1 MASLSSKKRTS
12 PISLIET
19 NGLEFITGYEEWLA
33 AQRGFPKGST
43 IGETPM
49 DPQPRY
55 IRNARDMGWC
65 ADQSSINRT
74 YLNAG
79 LLLLGLGRKAL
90 SPANPY
96 KSTHFV
102 GGLGTFDISHLE
114 ILLGQAAYARNFC
127 YQKWLHRRMRPEAF
141 SGRIHNHLE
150 KRATYPIDELLLNSA
165 SLERIH
171 RRNALVNNR
180 RRLNDGKG
188 TYLLPTLWGEGCPT
202 HPSYPQGHGTAA
214 GIGVTLLKAWFDE
227 DFVLPEAITVMPNVD
242 GTQLSPYRY
251 GRDGPPLTIGGEL
264 NKLAYNITWGR
275 NMSGLH
281 FFSDGIAANSLGE
294 AMVIRL
300 LREDR
305 GLVAEQFS
313 GFSFTKFDGTKVTI

>member
-79 LLLLGLGRKAL
+79 LLLLGLGGKAL

-171 RRNALVNNR
+171 QRNALVNNR

-242 GTQLSPYRY
+242 GTQLSP
-251 GRDGPPLTIGGEL
+251 
-264 NKLAYNITWGR
+264 
-275 NMSGLH
+275 
-281 FFSDGIAANSLGE
+281 
-294 AMVIRL
+294 
-300 LREDR
+300 DR
-305 GLVAEQFS
+305 KSV
-313 GFSFTKFDGTKVTI
+313 V